1 MRALTAGPRRVWIAR
16 VRTWILLSLAIAA
29 PAHADDCDLL
39 DPATGTGAT
48 QIAKAMDNALVNGCA
63 GGVCPM
69 DLPSPREH
77 HGFFVGGAATAGT
90 IGQARSDGEA
100 LSGGTLVADG
110 RLGWRSGI
118 QACGSTN
125 VIAGTES
132 RGDTQFHIVFPWPF
146 FETAELGFE
155 QQWQLRPRLDDSRI
169 YLRRLY
175 SSTEFQGGIAPVAW
189 AHKDG
194 GNAAVLAFRFD
205 NMTRDQDRSGAILE
219 TMRLAAYEST
229 RPNSH
234 IEIVPVTWSTM
245 YPHGVTD
252 TGGVASSELTRLDA
266 ADVTFRRG
274 AITYDAALGALFA
287 TQHLSVPVAGALG
300 IAWGPWSARASRSAF
315 LAMDDSITIENRA
328 TAAYNDGRW
337 RAGAF
342 ASLTHTSEQPH
353 AQLTG
358 GGSAGVDVALPEQVK
373 LALDVEV
380 ARSYYARLDAD
391 PLPRPEFASVG
402 TVQLSRTFTVNP
414 TAHGSR

>member
-1 MRALTAGPRRVWIAR
+1 M
-16 VRTWILLSLAIAA
+16 RTWILLGLAIAA

-48 QIAKAMDNALVNGCA
+48 QIAKAMDNALVNGCED
-63 GGVCPM
+63 GVCPM

-77 HGFFVGGAATAGT
+77 HGFFAGGEATAGT

-100 LSGGTLVADG
+100 LSGGTLAADG
-110 RLGWRSGI
+110 RIGWRAGL

-132 RGDTQFHIVFPWPF
+132 RGDTQFHVVFPWPF

-175 SSTEFQGGIAPVAW
+175 SSSEFQGGIAPVAW

-194 GNAAVLAFRFD
+194 GNAAALAFRFD
-205 NMTRDQDRSGAILE
+205 NLRRDQDRSGAMLE
-219 TMRLAAYEST
+219 TIRLSAYEST
-229 RPNSH
+229 HPTSH
-234 IEIVPVTWSTM
+234 VEIVPVTWSTM
-245 YPHGVTD
+245 YPHGVTE
-252 TGGVASSELTRLDA
+252 TGGFASSELTRADV
-266 ADVTFRRG
+266 ADVTLRRG
-274 AITYDAALGALFA
+274 DVTYQAALGALFA
-287 TQHLSVPVAGALG
+287 TQRIAVPVAGSLG
-300 IAWGPWSARASRSAF
+300 IAWGPWSVRAARSAF

-328 TAAYNDGRW
+328 SAAYNDGRW

-342 ASLTHTSEQPH
+342 AALTHTSDQPR

-380 ARSYYARLDAD
+380 ARSYYARLDGD
-391 PLPRPEFASVG
+391 PLPRPELASVG

-414 TAHGSR
+414 TAH